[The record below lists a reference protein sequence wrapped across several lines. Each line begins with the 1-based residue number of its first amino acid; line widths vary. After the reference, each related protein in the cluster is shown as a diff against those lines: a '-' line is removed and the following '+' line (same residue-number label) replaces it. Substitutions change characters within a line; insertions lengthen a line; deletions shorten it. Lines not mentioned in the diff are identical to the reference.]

1 MEEIG
6 NNLKNNLKTR
16 TLICEQV
23 TLPIINPPNH
33 NIVTYNFHSIP
44 YFTDMHLSYFILVN
58 IDLTLCDVT

>member
-33 NIVTYNFHSIP
+33 NIVTYNFQFYLAYRIP
-44 YFTDMHLSYFILVN
+44 QICIYLILFQYRPY
-58 IDLTLCDVT
+58 LM